1 MDAKEVDKFML
12 FLTVIVLNG
21 DGSCATV
28 AESHSPTGI
37 CQDTEL
43 HLE

>member
-1 MDAKEVDKFML
+1 MF

-21 DGSCATV
+21 DGSCMVV
-28 AESHSPTGI
+28 AELHSPTGI